1 MLLVTAITPRQ
12 ICSPHRCAMMQH
24 QSNPALLVPSL
35 PAELQKSAAAGI
47 ITHLK
52 LTESVESVGC
62 LS

>member
-1 MLLVTAITPRQ
+1 
-12 ICSPHRCAMMQH
+12 MMQH